1 MVVDFEII
9 GASPQNTNTE
19 EDNEDFVIIQPVHNG
34 KFSIWTIRKFVVF
47 ALFLP
52 DQRYLTSS
60 PFPFPECFEELEA
73 GTGELAIDSYYYDSD
88 QNRCLFFWYA
98 GSGGNGNR

>member
-1 MVVDFEII
+1 M
-9 GASPQNTNTE
+9 
-19 EDNEDFVIIQPVHNG
+19 
-34 KFSIWTIRKFVVF
+34 
-47 ALFLP
+47 P

-98 GSGGNGNR
+98 GNGGNGNR